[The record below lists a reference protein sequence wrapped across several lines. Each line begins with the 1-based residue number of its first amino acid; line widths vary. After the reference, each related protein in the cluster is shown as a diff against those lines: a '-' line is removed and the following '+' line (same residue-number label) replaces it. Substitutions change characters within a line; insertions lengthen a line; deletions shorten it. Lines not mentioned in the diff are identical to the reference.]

1 MRRKQNIWNYFV
13 LCLAVVFASL
23 MPTTAYGAADWP
35 SEVAIEADGG
45 ILMDAETGTILYGK
59 NINEAYYPASIT
71 KLLTAQVVLDLSL
84 IHI

>member
-1 MRRKQNIWNYFV
+1 MRHKKNIWNYFV

-45 ILMDAETGTILYGK
+45 ILMDAENDPLWEEYQRGVLSGQHH
-59 NINEAYYPASIT
+59 EASDGPGSAGP
-71 KLLTAQVVLDLSL
+71 L
-84 IHI
+84 